1 VVSSKSG
8 HIFEQ
13 SVVEKYIEST
23 GKCPVTGE
31 PLDASD
37 LLPLKS
43 GGAVKPRP
51 VAAASIPGMLS
62 LFQNEWDALMLE
74 MFTQKQQLE
83 SARQE
88 LGHALYQHDAAC
100 RVIAR
105 LITERDDARKA
116 LAEAKTAAT
125 NVQAHLRGANSRK
138 GLLGAV
144 AGATAGS
151 APSEPA
157 DAVCFVGARK
167 SGRQYSWLGVFDK
180 DGTAEVNGKP
190 TYTMRSDVR
199 AMSPGSGQIGRAV
212 GAGPRTERVL
222 RRRAQASMRM
232 WCSGDGYW
240 WVGAELFIGQ
250 AIGFVKSPLPAAAP
264 ELTHGTWKAVGDT
277 PWLGEARAP
286 PTHTHKRGVLPSAP
300 RPCHP
305 DDDGRCSRRSAR
317 SAASPSAPMRP
328 PSRPSSPPRPSRS
341 CLWDLPNVPTGSTS
355 GSGRTIWSTGQW

>member
-1 VVSSKSG
+1 M
-8 HIFEQ
+8 EA
-13 SVVEKYIEST
+13 
-23 GKCPVTGE
+23 GE
-31 PLDASD
+31 GDDAS
-37 LLPLKS
+37 
-43 GGAVKPRP
+43 GATSVEDQHYKEAQ
-51 VAAASIPGMLS
+51 AAATTI
-62 LFQNEWDALMLE
+62 ETAI
-74 MFTQKQQLE
+74 
-83 SARQE
+83 
-88 LGHALYQHDAAC
+88 
-100 RVIAR
+100 RVK
-105 LITERDDARKA
+105 RDRKA

-180 DGTAEVNGKP
+180 DGTVEVNGKP

-199 AMSPGSGQIGRAV
+199 ALSPGSGQIGRAV

-250 AIGFVKSPLPAAAP
+250 AIGFLKSPLPAAAP

-286 PTHTHKRGVLPSAP
+286 STHTHKRAFSASY
-300 RPCHP
+300 RARLDHGLRCHP

-317 SAASPSAPMRP
+317 SAASPCAPTRLQ
-328 PSRPSSPPRPSRS
+328 SKSSSPPRPSRS

-355 GSGRTIWSTGQW
+355 GSGRTISSTGQW